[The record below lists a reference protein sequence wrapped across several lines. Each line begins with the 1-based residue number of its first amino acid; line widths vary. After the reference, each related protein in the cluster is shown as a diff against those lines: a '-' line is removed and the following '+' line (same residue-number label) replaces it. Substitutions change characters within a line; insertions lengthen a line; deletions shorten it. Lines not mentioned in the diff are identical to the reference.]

1 MARESGRES
10 GREICERL
18 DVRQELRGRVIYIFD
33 EGVDFVRANNMYV
46 DFLKECFDE
55 DDLKGII
62 VWEMIW
68 HHVPGARKA
77 NAFY

>member
-1 MARESGRES
+1 M
-10 GREICERL
+10 
-18 DVRQELRGRVIYIFD
+18 IYIFD

-68 HHVPGARKA
+68 HHVPGARKG
-77 NAFY
+77 